1 MSSTD
6 KFPDLPAVIDVGGD
20 VYDMG
25 ANQNVNLS
33 HKSRDTFLKTFH
45 SRTYG
50 KLPVEYLLRKY
61 MPVGQKIDK
70 ILFTD
75 PSDYTQL
82 MDILKRRASQLYES
96 DAFSGQVVK
105 NIAIRRYHLRI
116 LEIMEEL
123 RRKRT
128 IKKVLLPKLS
138 ENDIF
143 QLILEISWYL
153 AHPSEVP
160 ATMEKEWKIV
170 LESLKGQRISDILET
185 IRQIE
190 EEKGLSSEAHPI
202 QYLKKLDMNSI
213 LGADTLGNA
222 LHRARNMATVVN
234 AVPILPDMSKRLR
247 SLTNVL
253 YLKKYVDETS
263 PKNKQGVPIVDPKRL
278 SNSLLSNPMREVGVA
293 VTGEAVT
300 GEAVIGEEKTGVTGE
315 AVTGEA
321 VIGEEKTGV
330 TGEAVTGKKTGEA
343 KEKKKV
349 RFTGGDGSALSIPL
363 GQAMLPV
370 FRYLQMLFDPI
381 YSVLEQTTTPS
392 TKRAVLPHLLLL
404 LHLCNE
410 LNTPVKPLEFGLY
423 HLKGI
428 PDILTTFLTEQLKET
443 TQHVAEMKTDEERT
457 TFQQQLFHLPKVRL
471 RSLIRNNG
479 GIPTMTDSQNSVFHI
494 QFFVV
499 GQNVTIPDE
508 ATFKEKNPTVDSK
521 VLDTMRKVLLPHS
534 VFLSYT
540 DASTTSENI
549 PFRFFEV
556 DYETLRVNDHGVK
569 VSPFSTELDALEKDG
584 LLTTGKAYLDQL
596 ATTLPYTVYN
606 DAELALSVLM
616 GLKERMPK

>member
-6 KFPDLPAVIDVGGD
+6 KFPDLPTVIDVGGD
-20 VYDMG
+20 VYDLE

-96 DAFSGQVVK
+96 QEFSGQVVR

-128 IKKVLLPKLS
+128 VKKVLLPKLS

-190 EEKGLSSEAHPI
+190 EEKGLSSEAHPM
-202 QYLKKLDMNSI
+202 QYLKKLDMDSI
-213 LGADTLGNA
+213 LGADTLGDA
-222 LHRARNMATVVN
+222 LHRVRNMATVVN

-263 PKNKQGVPIVDPKRL
+263 PKNKQGVPIVDSKRL
-278 SNSLLSNPMREVGVA
+278 SNSLLSNPMREV
-293 VTGEAVT
+293 EAVT
-300 GEAVIGEEKTGVTGE
+300 GEEK
-315 AVTGEA
+315 
-321 VIGEEKTGV
+321 
-330 TGEAVTGKKTGEA
+330 TGEAVTGKDNTGEEKTGEA
-343 KEKKKV
+343 VTGKKKV
-349 RFTGGDGSALSIPL
+349 RFTGGDSSTLSIPL

-457 TFQQQLFHLPKVRL
+457 IFQQQLFHLPKVRL

-479 GIPTMTDSQNSVFHI
+479 GIPTMTDSQHSIFHI

-499 GQNVTIPDE
+499 GQNMTIPDE
-508 ATFKEKNPTVDSK
+508 ATFKKKNPTVDSK

-534 VFLSYT
+534 VFLAYT
-540 DASTTSENI
+540 DASTTTENI

-556 DYETLRVNDHGVK
+556 DYETLTVHDPGVK

-584 LLTTGKAYLDQL
+584 LLKPGEAYLDQL
-596 ATTLPYTVYN
+596 ATTMPYTIFN